1 MKNYYSE
8 KPIVPYQRTQ
18 VEMPVV
24 IQEIKKTDF
33 PVEVKR
39 AAYMVFRIEGRNGQ
53 AGINFN
59 FSGLQADAGR
69 WPTQYDHLIA
79 GVVQKA
85 ENGTNKPRLFIAFN
99 NLADSLFML
108 MDRLQAR
115 GLYVGGHVDLP
126 KLKIDMAVPDIDQF
140 ARAYKK
146 SWAAGSNAAEPTADD
161 LKGFR
166 SMYKQATAIFV

>member
-8 KPIVPYQRTQ
+8 KPVVPYKRTA

-24 IQEIKKTDF
+24 IQEIKKTSF

-39 AAYMVFRIEGRNGQ
+39 AAYMVFRIEGRNGKS
-53 AGINFN
+53 GINFN

-69 WPTQYDHLIA
+69 WPAQYDGLIS

-85 ENGTNKPRLFIAFN
+85 ENGTNNPRLFIAFN
-99 NLADSLFML
+99 NLADSLYML
-108 MDRLQAR
+108 LDRLQDR
-115 GLYVGGHVDLP
+115 GLYIGGHIDMP
-126 KLKIDMAVPDIDQF
+126 KLRLRMDVPDIEQF

-146 SWAAGSNAAEPTADD
+146 SWAAGSNAAEPTSDD
-161 LKGFR
+161 TDGFK
-166 SMYKQATAIFV
+166 SMYKQAQTIFQ